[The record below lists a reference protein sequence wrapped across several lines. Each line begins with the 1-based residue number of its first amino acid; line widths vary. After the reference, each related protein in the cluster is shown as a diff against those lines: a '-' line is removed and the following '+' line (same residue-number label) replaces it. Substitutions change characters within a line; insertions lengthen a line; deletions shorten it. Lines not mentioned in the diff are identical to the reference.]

1 MNYHQF
7 KRNFQKLALKLSS
20 ALAANK
26 EKRATSEHGK
36 ECTAVCSKLLKN
48 PQTTLLISP
57 LSGKRYIRSEGNEL
71 FIIIQSDTHKL
82 TIVNH
87 QYSYD
92 IDIYGRAY
100 ERISKMFD
108 NEVERR
114 RNEMEQE
121 IRSNVK
127 NSLDSIYKNLLDE
140 KI

>member
-71 FIIIQSDTHKL
+71 FIKQFHN
-82 TIVNH
+82 NH
-87 QYSYD
+87 CLL
-92 IDIYGRAY
+92 RHAFA
-100 ERISKMFD
+100 MPCP
-108 NEVERR
+108 
-114 RNEMEQE
+114 
-121 IRSNVK
+121 
-127 NSLDSIYKNLLDE
+127 SIKQT
-140 KI
+140 